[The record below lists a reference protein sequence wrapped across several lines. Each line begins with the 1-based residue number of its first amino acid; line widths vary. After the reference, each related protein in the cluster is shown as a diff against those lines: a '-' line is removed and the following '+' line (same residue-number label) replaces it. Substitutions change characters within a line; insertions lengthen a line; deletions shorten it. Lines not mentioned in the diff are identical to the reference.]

1 MSRALRVAN
10 AYPSVDIP
18 IRRSACPDNEMTQS
32 SRLSSWPLSFDRICQ
47 TTHGYA
53 LGQRPLFGRSGHLW
67 VNRATT
73 SAPKAARQHPCG
85 GRAAQRLAQVRS
97 LNRSEPFGATY
108 GFAVRREPAPYVWR
122 GAAFASQARHV
133 TPAAHEAVARFVMC
147 QRLCRLP
154 TCTFMFRAPYAPQ
167 GASFGTLGQVRAVQS
182 NALRSRERRFEPCRG
197 HCSEA

>member
-1 MSRALRVAN
+1 MLLETPVFGHPA
-10 AYPSVDIP
+10 PP
-18 IRRSACPDNEMTQS
+18 IRRAACPDNEMTQPS
-32 SRLSSWPLSFDRICQ
+32 QLSSWPLSFDRICQ

-108 GFAVRREPAPYVWR
+108 GFAVRREPAQSRLAWR
-122 GAAFASQARHV
+122 R
-133 TPAAHEAVARFVMC
+133 
-147 QRLCRLP
+147 
-154 TCTFMFRAPYAPQ
+154 TC
-167 GASFGTLGQVRAVQS
+167 QVRPATS
-182 NALRSRERRFEPCRG
+182 LPRLTKRSPVSSCVSACAG
-197 HCSEA
+197 CPPAPLCSAPHTRPRVPRLAH